1 MLTLLQADGILS
13 VPRQT
18 ARRAKANQRKKEDNM
33 TKRTKTWKIGE
44 YCAGGVI
51 RVKSCG
57 ELVKLEIR
65 DYFTD
70 ELLNHGAFGRIH
82 ERQIFEFLTTFTTPY
97 YADNVLAWI
106 KRKV

>member
-1 MLTLLQADGILS
+1 MAKGKS
-13 VPRQT
+13 
-18 ARRAKANQRKKEDNM
+18 ARIAQGKPKEKKEDNM

-51 RVKSCG
+51 RAKSCG

-70 ELLNHGAFGRIH
+70 ELLNDGAFGRIH
-82 ERQIFEFLTTFTTPY
+82 EREIMKFLENSTTHY
-97 YADNVLAWI
+97 YADKVLQWI
-106 KRKV
+106 KQKVWGLA

>member
-1 MLTLLQADGILS
+1 
-13 VPRQT
+13 
-18 ARRAKANQRKKEDNM
+18 M

-51 RVKSCG
+51 RAKSCG

-70 ELLNHGAFGRIH
+70 ELLDHSAFGRIH
-82 ERQIFEFLTTFTTPY
+82 ERQIEEFLTRFTTIGY
-97 YADNVLAWI
+97 SDIVMKWI
-106 KRKV
+106 KQKVWGLA

>member
-1 MLTLLQADGILS
+1 
-13 VPRQT
+13 
-18 ARRAKANQRKKEDNM
+18 M

-51 RVKSCG
+51 RAKSCG

-70 ELLNHGAFGRIH
+70 ELLNFSAFGRIH
-82 ERQIFEFLTTFTTPY
+82 ERQIVEFLENFTSSY
-97 YADNVLAWI
+97 YAEKVRQWI
-106 KRKV
+106 KEKVWGEK

>member
-1 MLTLLQADGILS
+1 
-13 VPRQT
+13 
-18 ARRAKANQRKKEDNM
+18 M

-51 RVKSCG
+51 RAKSCG

-82 ERQIFEFLTTFTTPY
+82 ERQIFEFLTMFTTPY

-106 KRKV
+106 KQKVWGLA

>member
-1 MLTLLQADGILS
+1 M
-13 VPRQT
+13 PRENPHGLPK
-18 ARRAKANQRKKEDNM
+18 AKQKKGNAHM

-51 RVKSCG
+51 RAKSCG
-57 ELVKLEIR
+57 ELVKLEVR
-65 DYFTD
+65 DYSTD
-70 ELLNHGAFGRIH
+70 ELLNHAAFGRIH

-106 KRKV
+106 KQKVWGLA

>member
-1 MLTLLQADGILS
+1 
-13 VPRQT
+13 
-18 ARRAKANQRKKEDNM
+18 M

-51 RVKSCG
+51 RAKSCG

-70 ELLNHGAFGRIH
+70 ELLNDGAFGRIH
-82 ERQIFEFLTTFTTPY
+82 ERQIMEFLENSTTHY
-97 YADNVLAWI
+97 YADKVLQWI
-106 KRKV
+106 KQKVWGLA